1 MAVTV
6 RMASAGDVQAMAAI
20 LAVKRQML
28 EGFEPVM
35 WRSSEIAAQLTLQFF
50 AHQVGQPNVIARVA
64 EDGGR
69 FLGFVMST
77 LQDPPPVYAPG
88 GKTVLI
94 DDFAVVEGAEGD
106 AAASGLIDAVM
117 SEARARGAVQIIT
130 VAAAKDA
137 RATRWFEDKKLR
149 VASQWWTR
157 TLTH

>member
-6 RMASAGDVQAMAAI
+6 RMASAGDVQAMTALLAA
-20 LAVKRQML
+20 KRQML
-28 EGFEPVM
+28 ENFEPVM
-35 WRSSEIAAQLTLQFF
+35 WRPSDIAAQITPQFF
-50 AHQVGQPNVIARVA
+50 THQVAQPQVIARVA

-69 FLGFVMST
+69 FLGFVMGV

-88 GKTVLI
+88 GKTALI

-106 AAASGLIDAVM
+106 AAASALLDAVI
-117 SEARARGAVQIIT
+117 SEARARGAVQMIV
-130 VAAAKDA
+130 VAAARDA
-137 RATRWFEDKKLR
+137 RATRWLEEKKLR

>member
-6 RMASAGDVQAMAAI
+6 RMASAGDVQAMTELLAA
-20 LAVKRQML
+20 KRQML
-28 EGFEPVM
+28 ENFEPVM
-35 WRSSEIAAQLTLQFF
+35 WRPSDIAAQITPQFF
-50 AHQVGQPNVIARVA
+50 THQVAQPQAIARVA

-69 FLGFVMST
+69 FLGFAMGV

-88 GKTVLI
+88 GKTLLV

-106 AAASGLIDAVM
+106 AAASALLDAVI
-117 SEARARGAVQIIT
+117 SEARARGAVQMIV
-130 VAAAKDA
+130 VAAARDA
-137 RATRWFEDKKLR
+137 RATRWLEEKKLR